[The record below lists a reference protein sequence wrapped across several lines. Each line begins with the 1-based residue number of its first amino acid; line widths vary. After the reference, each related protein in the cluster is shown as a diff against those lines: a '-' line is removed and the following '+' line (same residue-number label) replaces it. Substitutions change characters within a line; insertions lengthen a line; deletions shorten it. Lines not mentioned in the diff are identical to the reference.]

1 MFLFL
6 FVSTGW
12 FLFYFLLATDPLH
25 AMPAT
30 CRNGK
35 RVSERQQNGHGAT
48 KAMEDETFKRHIH
61 IFLNSSLF
69 SAFYIFVYCQHFTIT
84 YSAMAVPALQVS

>member
-1 MFLFL
+1 MFDSISFL

-35 RVSERQQNGHGAT
+35 RVPERQHNGHGAT

-61 IFLNSSLF
+61 IFE
-69 SAFYIFVYCQHFTIT
+69 
-84 YSAMAVPALQVS
+84 